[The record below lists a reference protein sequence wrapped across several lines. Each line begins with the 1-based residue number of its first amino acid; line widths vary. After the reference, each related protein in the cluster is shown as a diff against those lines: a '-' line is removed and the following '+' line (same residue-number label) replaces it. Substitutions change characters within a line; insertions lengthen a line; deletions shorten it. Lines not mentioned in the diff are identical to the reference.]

1 MTFEVRKDDLS
12 GDAVQGLLRFHLS
25 QLKVITP
32 PEHVHALDL
41 SGLTAPGVTAWTAW
55 DGDTIAGIG
64 ALKVLGDGSGEIK
77 SMRTAPTHLRR
88 GVARTLLHHLVAEA
102 RSRGWRTL
110 HLETGRGPAFE
121 PALALYR
128 GHGFVQ
134 GEAFAGYEP
143 GDFSQFF
150 HLAL

>member
-1 MTFEVRKDDLS
+1 MGFLIRQDDLS
-12 GDAVQGLLRFHLS
+12 GEAVRGLLRFHLS
-25 QLKVITP
+25 QMQVNTP

-41 SGLTAPGVTAWTAW
+41 SGLQAPTVTVWTAW
-55 DGDTIAGIG
+55 DGEAIAGIG
-64 ALKVLGDGSGEIK
+64 ALKALGDDSGEIK
-77 SMRTAPTHLRR
+77 SMRTAPAYLRR
-88 GVARTLLHHLVAEA
+88 GVAKAMLTHIMAEA

-143 GDFSQFF
+143 GEFSQFF